1 MKPAAYQPREG
12 SIAWRVIGFLT
23 ANPDESLTAD
33 DAGIKFECS
42 SSAVHTSLGPAVLA
56 GVLTRTEDPGSGEL
70 VYRRGNGAP
79 ARDAKPA
86 PDAVGVALTAPLP
99 HRRGDSYVDTAA
111 IEIDKGVPLV
121 SKCGG
126 QQTDWAGLLQR
137 MEPGDSCALPLRVRS
152 SLSKV
157 IHVEHVARPRR
168 YQIRKVD
175 GQTLRL
181 WRTQ

>member
-1 MKPAAYQPREG
+1 MKAAVYQPREG
-12 SIAWRVIGFLT
+12 SIAWRVIRFLA

-42 SSAVHTSLGPAVLA
+42 TSAVHSSLGPAVLA
-56 GVLTRTEDPGSGEL
+56 GVLTRTEDLASGEL
-70 VYRRGNGAP
+70 VYRLGKGRP
-79 ARDAKPA
+79 AVEPKPT
-86 PDAVGVALTAPLP
+86 PDAVAVAIAGPLP
-99 HRRGDSYVDTAA
+99 RRRGDSYVDTAG
-111 IEIDKGVPLV
+111 IQIDKGVPLV
-121 SKCGG
+121 SKRGG

-152 SLSKV
+152 SLSKI
-157 IHVEHVARPRR
+157 IHVEQVAQRGR
-168 YQIRKVD
+168 YQVRKVD

>member
-12 SIAWRVIGFLT
+12 SIAWRVIRFLA

-33 DAGIKFECS
+33 DAGIKFECA

-56 GVLTRTEDPGSGEL
+56 GVLTRTEDLGSGEL
-70 VYRRGNGAP
+70 VYRLGKGAP
-79 ARDAKPA
+79 AREAKPA

-99 HRRGDSYVDTAA
+99 HRRGASYVDTAA
-111 IEIDKGVPLV
+111 IEIDKGVPLL
-121 SKCGG
+121 SKRAG

-157 IHVEHVARPRR
+157 VHVVQSRTPGR
-168 YQIRKVD
+168 YQVRKID